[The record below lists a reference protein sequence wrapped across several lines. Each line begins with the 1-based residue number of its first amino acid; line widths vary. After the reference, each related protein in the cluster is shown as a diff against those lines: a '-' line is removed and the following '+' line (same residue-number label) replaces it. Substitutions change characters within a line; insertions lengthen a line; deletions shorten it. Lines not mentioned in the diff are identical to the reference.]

1 MCGFSNFVQNCRAD
15 MKNNPVF
22 AFLLAVAC
30 TISLPVAHAQEAL
43 PPSFLLGEDESAY
56 EKLCEAHPRTLIGVS
71 NNDIDAALKNWF
83 GLVKSIEAYAGSV
96 NFKVDGLRVWLH
108 VFWNTDGKIDHIG
121 FFLMPNSRFFK
132 EEELKA
138 LLSGFIRQYKPV
150 LNSDRPFSHY
160 TSASFPVLSAKK

>member
-1 MCGFSNFVQNCRAD
+1 

-22 AFLLAVAC
+22 AFLLAIAC
-30 TISLPVAHAQEAL
+30 AICIPHAHAQDAL
-43 PPSFLLGEDESAY
+43 PPSFLLGEDEAAY

-83 GLVKSIEAYAGSV
+83 GLVKSIETYANSV

-108 VFWNTDGKIDHIG
+108 IFWNTDGKIDHIG

>member
-1 MCGFSNFVQNCRAD
+1 VDFLTLFKNSKVN
-15 MKNNPVF
+15 MKNNPVLP
-22 AFLLAVAC
+22 LLLVMAC
-30 TISLPVAHAQEAL
+30 VLSIPRIHAQDAL
-43 PPSFLLGEDESAY
+43 PPSFLLGEDETAY

-83 GLVKSIEAYAGSV
+83 GLVKSIETYASSV